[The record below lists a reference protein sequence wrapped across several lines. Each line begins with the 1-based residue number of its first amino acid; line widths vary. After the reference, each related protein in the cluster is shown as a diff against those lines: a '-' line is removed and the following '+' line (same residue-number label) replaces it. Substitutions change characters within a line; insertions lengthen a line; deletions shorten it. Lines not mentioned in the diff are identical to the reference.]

1 MSIFDLLDTAALR
14 EKKILSA
21 IRTFFVM
28 LALCFHAVMDG
39 IALSLQGHKAEQ
51 TAKSIYVYSIYI
63 VILLP
68 MPESVTV
75 TAHAAFKPV
84 LNTNAMKVKSVFIST
99 NSELGTPLVLT
110 ELLKLATISNRT
122 A

>member
-1 MSIFDLLDTAALR
+1 MFDLLDTAALR

-51 TAKSIYVYSIYI
+51 TSKNNICVQSEGR
-63 VILLP
+63 LL
-68 MPESVTV
+68 
-75 TAHAAFKPV
+75 
-84 LNTNAMKVKSVFIST
+84 
-99 NSELGTPLVLT
+99 
-110 ELLKLATISNRT
+110 
-122 A
+122 